1 MKKLLLTSAVALTL
15 SCTGAHAAGVP
26 VVDATAIA
34 NAKAQFAKELA
45 QMAKELEEARRLYDS
60 VNGLTS
66 MDDIAE
72 ALNDPKVREL
82 LGADAMRIASAFDVD
97 LDGLGELAGAARDVY
112 DHASL
117 IGADISAEDFYRN
130 ELERIKGQ
138 SARNAA
144 MGDRILQVADD
155 RLSGLE
161 KLRMEIGRAETQKE
175 INALNARLSVEQAML
190 QNDTN
195 RIQGLAM
202 LQEAQTKAEAQRQ
215 RQVELQMIERERAAA
230 QRMFQNYPSEN

>member
-1 MKKLLLTSAVALTL
+1 MKKLLLTSALALTL

-45 QMAKELEEARRLYDS
+45 QMAQELEEARRLYDS

-97 LDGLGELAGAARDVY
+97 LDDLGELAGAARDVY

-117 IGADISAEDFYRN
+117 IGADISAEDFYRK

-202 LQEAQTKAEAQRQ
+202 LQEAQMQVEEQRQ
-215 RQVELQMIERERAAA
+215 HEYRAKLRV
-230 QRMFQNYPSEN
+230 QRLENAKNLYGE

>member
-1 MKKLLLTSAVALTL
+1 MKKLLLTSALALAL
-15 SCTGAHAAGVP
+15 SCTGGHAAGVP
-26 VVDATAIA
+26 VVDAAAIA

-45 QMAKELEEARRLYDS
+45 QMAQELEEARRLYDS

-97 LDGLGELAGAARDVY
+97 LDGLGDLAGTAQDVY

-117 IGADISAEDFYRN
+117 IGADISAEDFYRK

-195 RIQGLAM
+195 RIQGLTM
-202 LQEAQTKAEAQRQ
+202 LQEAQAKAESQRQ
-215 RQVELQMIERERAAA
+215 RQAEHDMMEIELEEATRLFED
-230 QRMFQNYPSEN
+230 YTPTE

>member
-202 LQEAQTKAEAQRQ
+202 LQEAQMQVEEQRQ
-215 RQVELQMIERERAAA
+215 HGYRAKLRV
-230 QRMFQNYPSEN
+230 QRLENAKNLYGE

>member
-1 MKKLLLTSAVALTL
+1 MKKLLLTSALALTL

-45 QMAKELEEARRLYDS
+45 QMAQELEEARRLYDS

-112 DHASL
+112 NHASL
-117 IGADISAEDFYRN
+117 IGADISAEDFYRK

-202 LQEAQTKAEAQRQ
+202 LQEAQMQVEEQRQ
-215 RQVELQMIERERAAA
+215 HEYQAKLRV
-230 QRMFQNYPSEN
+230 QRLENAKNLYGE